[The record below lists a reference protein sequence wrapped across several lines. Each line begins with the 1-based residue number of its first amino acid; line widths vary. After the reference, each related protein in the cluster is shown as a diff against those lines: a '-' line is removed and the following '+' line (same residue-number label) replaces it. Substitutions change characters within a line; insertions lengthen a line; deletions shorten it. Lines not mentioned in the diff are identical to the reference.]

1 MLRSGCLCTYA
12 SQIKT
17 SFFDFQFADCSYTL
31 QQCMTMH
38 LCILSGSMPQTF
50 RQSNTESKIAMLQL
64 MVFRLTKL
72 GSNSQQLLQLAFQSV
87 TALLGSMNEGS
98 HLLLVFADAVT

>member
-1 MLRSGCLCTYA
+1 
-12 SQIKT
+12 
-17 SFFDFQFADCSYTL
+17 
-31 QQCMTMH
+31 
-38 LCILSGSMPQTF
+38 
-50 RQSNTESKIAMLQL
+50 MLQL